1 MLYFHFSTLQIKN
14 PKEKI
19 VKLKNLVNTYNGR
32 NKEERSHSNDTIHG
46 TWSSNTIPSTSK
58 KNPRNNK

>member
-46 TWSSNTIPSTSK
+46 TWSSYTISSTSK
-58 KNPRNNK
+58 KNPRNN

>member
-19 VKLKNLVNTYNGR
+19 VMLKNLVNTNNGR
-32 NKEERSHSNDTIHG
+32 KCKEERSHSNDTIHG
-46 TWSSNTIPSTSK
+46 TWSSNTISSTSK
-58 KNPRNNK
+58 KNPRNN